1 VNTDFPITS
10 NTFSPKFAPFQ
21 VEKPGEEVISI
32 RLVSEVPPL
41 EELRLGQE
49 LYHSVPWA
57 ISQQRDS
64 WIYRGI
70 MDGINNDQPYVIAI
84 ANSDHSEIIICRR
97 AQFFTDNA
105 IESLTTFQSDLILF
119 ARYFVE
125 RQGMVM
131 HSAGIVINKSG
142 LLFVGHSGA
151 GKSTM
156 LKLLRGEGEILCDDR
171 IIVRKHT
178 EGFRIHGTWGHGELP
193 DISPNSAPLKAIIFL
208 EQAEKTELIPIT
220 NKREML
226 GQITSHVVKPLITSD
241 WWENIFDL
249 TEEIIKTV
257 PIYRLKFEKSER
269 VKDAIR
275 HLVYE

>member
-1 VNTDFPITS
+1 
-10 NTFSPKFAPFQ
+10 
-21 VEKPGEEVISI
+21 
-32 RLVSEVPPL
+32 
-41 EELRLGQE
+41 
-49 LYHSVPWA
+49 
-57 ISQQRDS
+57 
-64 WIYRGI
+64 
-70 MDGINNDQPYVIAI
+70 
-84 ANSDHSEIIICRR
+84 
-97 AQFFTDNA
+97 
-105 IESLTTFQSDLILF
+105 
-119 ARYFVE
+119 
-125 RQGMVM
+125 MVM

-241 WWENIFDL
+241 WWEKILDL

-269 VKDAIR
+269 VKDANKQ
-275 HLVYE
+275 LVYE